1 MDDSNRSGRRQFLK
15 RTAAL
20 AGVAVGAGAG
30 TEWARG
36 QTAKPE
42 VAAKDAHDP
51 GEHLR
56 RGTPPR
62 RGVRMSVDHITF
74 YTPFQDYGGIITP
87 AQLHF
92 VQQHSSHFP
101 EIDAQTHRLTI
112 HGLVDRPLSFSMD
125 DLKRL
130 PSVSR
135 VHFLECHANSSPL

>member
-1 MDDSNRSGRRQFLK
+1 MDSNGSSRRRFLK
-15 RTAAL
+15 HAGGTL
-20 AGVAVGAGAG
+20 AGVAAGAGAG
-30 TEWARG
+30 AEWAG
-36 QTAKPE
+36 AQTTGKGE
-42 VAAKDAHDP
+42 DKDHAAHVS

-112 HGLVDRPLSFSMD
+112 HGLVHRPLTFSMD
-125 DLKRL
+125 
-130 PSVSR
+130 
-135 VHFLECHANSSPL
+135 